1 MPFDSPATRET
12 ARAVKEYI
20 ARKLVPDPPPKIRE
34 TVTMKRIRALNRLLK
49 LTRGEKDWDQR
60 TFTTCL
66 WSRAIQDEELLGLGL
81 KPTPLPHNDDSNPEK
96 VFGRGFNV
104 WGCEPVTAKRASIRE
119 QIREQIKALE
129 KA

>member
-20 ARKLVPDPPPKIRE
+20 ARKLVPDPPPQIRE

-49 LTRGEKDWDQR
+49 LTRGEKDSDQR

-81 KPTPLPHNDDSNPEK
+81 KPTPMPYEPHGNPEK

-104 WGCEPVTAKRASIRE
+104 WGCEPVHAKRAS
-119 QIREQIKALE
+119 IREQIKALE